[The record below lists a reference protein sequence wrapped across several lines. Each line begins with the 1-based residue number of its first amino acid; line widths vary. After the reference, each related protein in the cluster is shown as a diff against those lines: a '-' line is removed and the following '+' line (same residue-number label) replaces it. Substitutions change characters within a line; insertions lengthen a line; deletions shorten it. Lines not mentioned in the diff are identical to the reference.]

1 MKFVFYTMCFN
12 INLQHLINY
21 ITDRYL
27 HRWTKFTGKHRV
39 NKKNKTKKIKDDR
52 VNNISW
58 IELVVKYTQKKSG
71 TNAHTKEPRGRRC

>member
-1 MKFVFYTMCFN
+1 M
-12 INLQHLINY
+12 
-21 ITDRYL
+21 
-27 HRWTKFTGKHRV
+27 

>member
-1 MKFVFYTMCFN
+1 M
-12 INLQHLINY
+12 
-21 ITDRYL
+21 
-27 HRWTKFTGKHRV
+27 

-71 TNAHTKEPRGRRC
+71 TNAHTKEPRGRRCQNKPGKIIPTTGLHVDCGLYDI

>member
-1 MKFVFYTMCFN
+1 M
-12 INLQHLINY
+12 
-21 ITDRYL
+21 
-27 HRWTKFTGKHRV
+27 

-71 TNAHTKEPRGRRC
+71 TNAHTKEPKNKLSDFAYSNIFFPIGK